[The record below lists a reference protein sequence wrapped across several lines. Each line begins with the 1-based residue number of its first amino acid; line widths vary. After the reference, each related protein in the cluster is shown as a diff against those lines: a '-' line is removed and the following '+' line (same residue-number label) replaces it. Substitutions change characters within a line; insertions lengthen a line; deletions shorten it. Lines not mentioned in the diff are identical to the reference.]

1 MNKFLKHSPLYAL
14 LIVVVSVF
22 SGCLFTIPT
31 PTVAVDGY
39 ILSWDSNTYAKNYEV
54 VLNDESMIVADN
66 SLDMAWYLNSS
77 GVQSAKVKTNS
88 KNFLYND
95 SEYSATIQ
103 IIVPTTKMSTP
114 QNVAVNI
121 ENNQYMAEWN
131 SVSGATRYVL
141 KLINKTTNK
150 TTLLSSTTTSL
161 NLTKYMTTSG
171 AFVVSVRAVADDLST
186 YAPSEWAESDE
197 FEWLT
202 YLETPTVTL
211 SGTTLR
217 WNVIEGAKEYVVSN
231 QRGDTVTVSTN
242 SCNLSTTTLLGTGT
256 NNMTALF
263 VQAVAENHAGYDSAY
278 SDGVTYYSS
287 RTESALKATTLSY
300 LGSEFDLYAND
311 EAELHDIVFYAMY
324 YRITDMKF
332 IIGYSTNYSTLIS
345 TELNKYNEIMFISY
359 NVTQE
364 MLNEKVLTLD
374 ITFRHPNTPT
384 LTASGSYTVV
394 QSDTIQPT
402 SYTTTPRSSDYDDF
416 AIDERTKTMVVFN
429 SDQLYVA
436 LQNGFKPV
444 FTSVNSPAQTVYNLA
459 KQVLRETVDDSMT
472 DLQKVTAIYDW
483 LSYTVKYDYNL
494 LEITEELESKSSTG
508 STSELSKYKGF
519 YIEGVLLD
527 NGQAV
532 CDGISKTFVLLCSL
546 ENIDTYKVSGV
557 ANGGNHAWNKVS
569 LDLDNDNTKEWY
581 TVDATWGDCTEK
593 SGTTY
598 TEYLSHSYF
607 LVTDTMIEKNSHRET
622 SPNTYESTT
631 EYNYYANTTITDGT
645 NTQSLY
651 ITSSAELTK
660 LFTIVDNNKLTGIEF
675 ASATSI
681 SWSMMYQLNY
691 NIKLDTIYTT
701 SGGTRYIYI
710 VIPR

>member
-1 MNKFLKHSPLYAL
+1 MNKFLKYSPLYAL

-345 TELNKYNEIMFISY
+345 TELNKYNEIMSISY